1 MNKVPVIIREP
12 DSTLGLA
19 NKIALPFTTKL
30 CTTFPQTGENV
41 SNEKKVYVGP
51 VVRKKL
57 REATYCGE
65 EAIVNLSKIN
75 RYC

>member
-51 VVRKKL
+51 IVREEIERGNVL
-57 REATYCGE
+57 RE
-65 EAIVNLSKIN
+65 EAIVNFSKIN
-75 RYC
+75 QYC